1 MMYPQKSICYVT
13 LAACHG
19 DVASGYASSLA
30 TRKTCSWSFFESIN
44 IFNVR
49 GRMERIL
56 TQQVQEN
63 PAVRER
69 LLLEAL
75 RLFTS
80 RGYAAT
86 TVREIVESA
95 GVTKPVLY
103 YYFGSKEGLY
113 LEIMEGISR
122 TFELRINELQLLSG
136 SVRARLLHFFAGIFR
151 GAHENLAAVKLAYS
165 IYFGPPQGAP
175 FIDFNQFFDRTLE
188 IVGNLIAEGIERGEI
203 LPVDRK
209 TLTWALVG
217 CHNTIL
223 EEQVCRQSPRLDC
236 EALMKVI
243 NMILDGVIPAVVN
256 KEE

>member
-1 MMYPQKSICYVT
+1 
-13 LAACHG
+13 
-19 DVASGYASSLA
+19 
-30 TRKTCSWSFFESIN
+30 
-44 IFNVR
+44 
-49 GRMERIL
+49 MEKIL
-56 TQQVQEN
+56 SQPVQEN

-69 LLLEAL
+69 LLAEAL

-80 RGYAAT
+80 HGYAAT
-86 TVREIVESA
+86 TVREIVEAA

-122 TFELRINELQLLSG
+122 VFEQRINELQLLSG
-136 SVRARLLHFFAGIFR
+136 SVRERLLHFFAGIFK

-188 IVGNLIAEGIERGEI
+188 IVGNLLSEGIESGEI

-223 EEQVCRQSPRLDC
+223 EEQICRPLPRMDC
-236 EALMKVI
+236 EALVKVL
-243 NMILDGVIPAVVN
+243 NMILGGVTPIP
-256 KEE
+256 KR